1 MRGYECNVRKRLEQL
16 LHIIEDMTRI
26 CPLEGNGDQLEGF
39 QIAALSERTGILPN
53 NVSGDLNELFLGGH
67 LLKIKGRPVHYL
79 SLPVLEERL
88 GRSIPSGHVEGMEA
102 FWALV
107 RPGPIRPPAREGG
120 LNAAAPSSLDGLIG
134 AAGSLRLPIRQAKA
148 AILYPPSGLHTLI
161 TGQTGVGKSSFARN
175 MYDYAVKSGRLAAD
189 AAFVTLNCANYADNP
204 QLLLSQLFG
213 HVRGAFT
220 GADKD
225 HAGLVERAH
234 NGILFFDEIH
244 RLSPQGQEKLFLLMD
259 QGTYNRLGETGQERR
274 AKVLILGATTEDPQ
288 VAMLS
293 TFMRRIPVHIT
304 LPSLRERSLRERLE
318 LVLYCLWREARSL
331 KLRFS
336 AEREVI
342 YAFCYYAC
350 GANIGQLF
358 TDITLTCANAYYDFL
373 LNGRRD
379 MVLQISHLDENVR
392 QGLFTSSN
400 SRNELL
406 CSLFLEKEG
415 ALTFDGGVAYDH
427 MLDRYLVP
435 VREGR
440 RPDT

>member
-1 MRGYECNVRKRLEQL
+1 MRKRLEQL

-88 GRSIPSGHVEGMEA
+88 GRSIPTGHVEGMEA

-148 AILYPPSGLHTLI
+148 AILYPPRGLHTLI

-220 GADKD
+220 GVCACIEAVEREKAAVMEVMGYPMVF
-225 HAGLVERAH
+225 HAGMMRKLLEYEKYPELELFRVVSGPSGMRHRYIEEDAAVGQALLITLARQFGVAVPTMEALVQIASVV
-234 NGILFFDEIH
+234 NGRDYLGTGKTASYF
-244 RLSPQGQEKLFLLMD
+244 GWNKLTVRQINEYL
-259 QGTYNRLGETGQERR
+259 ETG
-274 AKVLILGATTEDPQ
+274 GAD
-288 VAMLS
+288 
-293 TFMRRIPVHIT
+293 
-304 LPSLRERSLRERLE
+304 
-318 LVLYCLWREARSL
+318 
-331 KLRFS
+331 
-336 AEREVI
+336 
-342 YAFCYYAC
+342 
-350 GANIGQLF
+350 
-358 TDITLTCANAYYDFL
+358 
-373 LNGRRD
+373 
-379 MVLQISHLDENVR
+379 
-392 QGLFTSSN
+392 
-400 SRNELL
+400 
-406 CSLFLEKEG
+406 
-415 ALTFDGGVAYDH
+415 
-427 MLDRYLVP
+427 
-435 VREGR
+435 
-440 RPDT
+440 